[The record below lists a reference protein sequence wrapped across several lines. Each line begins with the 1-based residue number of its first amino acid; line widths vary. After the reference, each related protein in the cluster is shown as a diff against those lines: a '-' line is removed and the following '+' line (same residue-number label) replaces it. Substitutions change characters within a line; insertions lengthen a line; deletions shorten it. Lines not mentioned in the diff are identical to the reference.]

1 MVGRGV
7 ASILPTSLKLCGLIC
22 DMEGRRERTGH
33 SSSPGALLVL
43 GSGDLG
49 APLVAGVRVSK
60 WRREGVL
67 ETAVFLLSGH
77 KAN

>member
-1 MVGRGV
+1 M
-7 ASILPTSLKLCGLIC
+7 STLPTSLKLCGLIC
-22 DMEGRRERTGH
+22 EMEGRRERTGH
-33 SSSPGALLVL
+33 GCSPGALLVL
-43 GSGDLG
+43 GSGDFG

-67 ETAVFLLSGH
+67 ATGVLLLSGH